1 MPALSPEPWRITGG
15 SAAGSEGYNDLAL
28 TSAGQLLVAGYR
40 TSSGPNRSDS
50 DQHLALRDLRGRVI
64 WQWNGGSSGDDVFFA
79 AVPWGSNVLAAG
91 FQTAASGG
99 HRDAIIALF
108 NASGDWSDSLTL
120 ASTTA
125 TDDQFNDIA
134 ITPSGQIVLVGVTR
148 GNGSIDGATKAN
160 AAPSG
165 GDRGLGDGLLT
176 IIANTTITRLI
187 GGAGDD
193 GLDAV
198 AVVPSGSAAGT
209 ILVAGY
215 QSGSNG
221 EQQAY
226 LAAYD
231 ASGNRSWERSFGSAS
246 AADRLTALV
255 CDASTLY
262 VAGTSRGLLP
272 GANATRD
279 AGRLDA
285 DVMLAAFDLNGQQ
298 LWARQLSAS
307 LRDEIN
313 PRLSLANGRL
323 ELLYGDGADL
333 QLASYS
339 TAGQLLASASI
350 ASGNGGV
357 ELPGAVVSDSLGRLV
372 VAGSSS
378 GIWPDRPSGDGPTG
392 LLQFS
397 GTGLSAYQIAI
408 QPLDAQGLPT
418 STSFQLNPGSN
429 RRFQAGTYAALTGR
443 LSLDALGNAVYTPY
457 AELPELYGWSA
468 TLPDTLSLP
477 LTDLAG
483 AAAGSQELVLLVA
496 PAPSSP
502 QQSFSLSA
510 NRVVAQVRPIGLAR
524 PQLNLNLS
532 DTTYTTS
539 LGASRNLSA
548 FPGSSAAVSLRLAVD
563 RAPLTAL
570 NALRYA
576 RETLYDRTVFH
587 RVIDGFMVQGGG
599 FSADQRSGSG
609 FGAATTFGPITL
621 EGTLSSGLSNLRGT
635 IAMARTNQP
644 HSATNQFFVNVVSNG
659 FLNDTAP
666 TASDQ
671 SGSAGYAVFG
681 AVSSGLEVFDAI
693 AKAPLRNGASG
704 GNDSGWGA
712 QNSGALFEDI
722 TEPVVVIEQA
732 RLQASPDQ
740 RQYALVRQPSF
751 GTVSLDPLSGAFT
764 YQPSEAYAGSD
775 SFEVSATSPAL
786 AGLPERTVVE
796 RIAVVGDA
804 GRASHTLANQPGGS
818 HLLLNDPAVV
828 YAAVTSNGSPDLIE
842 ARTPLDL
849 SLNARSSQTWDADH
863 AAWNAGSPGSVGTG
877 QRLNLQGLARY
888 AFVAQALPAATT
900 TINLEPDKDSAF
912 FLHDA
917 YTAFHADLSLSPD
930 SSGRLSSQRLLQVDT
945 IRMGS
950 GGGTSIVDLTS
961 PDYAG
966 TAMTVQG
973 AARGTSVFW
982 GSAADDTFRSGG
994 GDSLIFGG
1002 AGFNRFELGAGIDTL
1017 QYRLGSGARDQLSG
1031 FDPSRDR
1038 LELWAGAGQTNPEP
1052 SFSSSAGS
1060 SVIEWGGNQLE
1071 FLGLPGLTRSMLQ
1084 ISTALASA

>member
-15 SAAGSEGYNDLAL
+15 SAAGSEGYNDLAF
-28 TSAGQLLVAGYR
+28 TSAGQLLVGGYR
-40 TSSGPNRSDS
+40 TSSAPNRSDS

-64 WQWNGGSSGDDVFFA
+64 WQWNSGSSGDDAFLA

-91 FQTAASGG
+91 YQAAASGD
-99 HRDAIIALF
+99 HRDAYLALF
-108 NASGDWSDSLTL
+108 NSSGDRTDSFSL

-134 ITPSGQIVLVGVTR
+134 ITPGGQIVLVGVTR
-148 GNGSIDGATKAN
+148 GNGSIGGATKAN

-165 GDRGLGDGLLT
+165 GDRGPGDGLLT
-176 IIANTTITRLI
+176 ILAGTTITRLS
-187 GGAGDD
+187 GGGGDD
-193 GLDAV
+193 GLEAV
-198 AVVPSGSAAGT
+198 AVVPSGSAAGR

-221 EQQAY
+221 DQQAY

-231 ASGNRSWERSFGSAS
+231 ISGNRLWERSFGSAT
-246 AADRLTALV
+246 AADRLTTLV
-255 CDASTLY
+255 CDSSTLY

-272 GANATRD
+272 GASASRD
-279 AGRLDA
+279 PGRLDA
-285 DVMLAAFDLNGQQ
+285 DVVLAAFDLNGQQ
-298 LWARQLSAS
+298 LWARQLSDS
-307 LRDEIN
+307 LRDETT
-313 PRLSLANGRL
+313 PRLSLANARL

-339 TAGQLLASASI
+339 SAGQLLASATI

-357 ELPGAVVSDSLGRLV
+357 ELPGAIVSDNQGRLV

-378 GIWPDRPSGDGPTG
+378 GTWPDRPSGDGFTG

-408 QPLDAQGLPT
+408 QPLDAQGLPI
-418 STSFQLNPGSN
+418 STSFQLDPGSN

-443 LSLDALGNAVYTPY
+443 ISLDAAGNALYTPY

-468 TLPDTLSLP
+468 ALTDTLTLP

-483 AAAGSQELVLLVA
+483 VAAGSQELVLQVA
-496 PAPSSP
+496 PAPASP

-524 PQLNLNLS
+524 PQLNLSLS
-532 DTTYTTS
+532 DTTHTTS

-548 FPGSSAAVSLRLAVD
+548 FPGSSAAVSLRLAAD

-576 RETLYDRTVFH
+576 RETLYDGTVFH

-599 FSADQRSGSG
+599 FSVDLPSSSG
-609 FGAATTFGPITL
+609 FGATTSFAPITL
-621 EGTLSSGLSNLRGT
+621 EGTLSSGLSNQRGT

-644 HSATNQFFVNVVSNG
+644 HSATNQFFVNVVNNG
-659 FLNDTAP
+659 FLNDTAA
-666 TASDQ
+666 TTSDP
-671 SGSAGYAVFG
+671 SGTAGYAVFG

-693 AKAPLRNGASG
+693 ARAPMRNGASG

-732 RLQASPDQ
+732 RLQAIPDQ

-751 GTVSLDPLSGAFT
+751 GTVSLDPLSGAFS
-764 YQPSEAYAGSD
+764 YQPSDAYAGND
-775 SFEVSATSPAL
+775 SFEVSATSPAI
-786 AGLPERTVVE
+786 AGLPERTVVQ

-804 GRASHTLANQPGGS
+804 GRASHSLANNPEGS
-818 HLLLNDPAVV
+818 HLLLGDPAVV

-849 SLNARSSQTWDADH
+849 SLNARSSQTWDANY
-863 AAWNAGSPGSVGTG
+863 AAWN
-877 QRLNLQGLARY
+877 
-888 AFVAQALPAATT
+888 
-900 TINLEPDKDSAF
+900 
-912 FLHDA
+912 
-917 YTAFHADLSLSPD
+917 
-930 SSGRLSSQRLLQVDT
+930 GR
-945 IRMGS
+945 
-950 GGGTSIVDLTS
+950 
-961 PDYAG
+961 
-966 TAMTVQG
+966 
-973 AARGTSVFW
+973 
-982 GSAADDTFRSGG
+982 
-994 GDSLIFGG
+994 
-1002 AGFNRFELGAGIDTL
+1002 
-1017 QYRLGSGARDQLSG
+1017 
-1031 FDPSRDR
+1031 
-1038 LELWAGAGQTNPEP
+1038 
-1052 SFSSSAGS
+1052 
-1060 SVIEWGGNQLE
+1060 
-1071 FLGLPGLTRSMLQ
+1071 
-1084 ISTALASA
+1084 